1 MASKPPPLI
10 YKGRSI
16 GIVILTVAQL
26 IIGAVHVFFG
36 FLLLVLENSML
47 QPTTGYDVYTILF
60 GLLTLVFGAFI
71 WQGKK
76 SGWIGTIAVSIFV
89 SIADALTLLNLPSIQ
104 GIPKFAAPTEIIYS
118 IIVIVYLLQTH
129 VRKKYGIR

>member
-1 MASKPPPLI
+1 MASKRPPLI

-26 IIGAVHVFFG
+26 IIGAIHVFFG
-36 FLLLVLENSML
+36 FLLLVLENSIL
-47 QPTTGYDVYTILF
+47 QATIGYDVYTILF
-60 GLLTLVFGAFI
+60 GLLTLVFGALI

-76 SGWIGTIAVSIFV
+76 SGLIGTVAVSIFV
-89 SIADALTLLNLPSIQ
+89 SIADALTLLNFPSIL
-104 GIPKFAAPTEIIYS
+104 GIPKFATPTEIIYS
-118 IIVIVYLLQTH
+118 IIVIVYLLQPY